1 MGSSTVLLD
10 FNSREV
16 YLMVGLFAVNG
27 RLFGDLI
34 TIGG

>member
-1 MGSSTVLLD
+1 MGSSTVPLD
-10 FNSREV
+10 LNSREV
-16 YLMVGLFAVNG
+16 YLKVGLFAVNG